1 MGSGRACGAILRG
14 LRAYSWPVNIDS
26 ASSGAAEQPGSAVFR
41 ARREERLGA
50 ESGALSPGGRGQGE
64 DVRSVICCERR
75 PAAARGS
82 TWHTQRGL
90 PEPGCLSPFTLTL
103 LSPPAGP
110 QGLHQ
115 QQCRWHSA
123 AHAMG
128 TRGGLC
134 AHTPGPMHPI
144 QRAEKPWGEHQMQSP
159 WLCLFLWVPQCPGNG
174 GGGLGR
180 GSAWVPA
187 ACPTC
192 TRGAA
197 ASAWPAAVVGS
208 KVGTAGCAWGQQ
220 GSLQPLPHVG
230 EGGVTAAVSG
240 A

>member
-26 ASSGAAEQPGSAVFR
+26 ASSGAAEQPGSTVFR

-64 DVRSVICCERR
+64 DVSSVICCERR

-82 TWHTQRGL
+82 AWHTQRGL

-134 AHTPGPMHPI
+134 AHTPGPMHPM
-144 QRAEKPWGEHQMQSP
+144 QRAEKPWGERQMRSP

-174 GGGLGR
+174 GGWAGQGVSLGPSSLPHVHKGCCCQCLARCSGGKQGGDSRLCLGTAGL
-180 GSAWVPA
+180 
-187 ACPTC
+187 T
-192 TRGAA
+192 AA
-197 ASAWPAAVVGS
+197 ASP
-208 KVGTAGCAWGQQ
+208 CR
-220 GSLQPLPHVG
+220 
-230 EGGVTAAVSG
+230 
-240 A
+240 